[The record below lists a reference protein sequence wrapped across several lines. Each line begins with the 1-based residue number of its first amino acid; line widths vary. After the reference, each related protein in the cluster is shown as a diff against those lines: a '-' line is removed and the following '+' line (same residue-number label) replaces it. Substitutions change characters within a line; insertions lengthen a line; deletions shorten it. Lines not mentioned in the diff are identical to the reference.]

1 MYLIVLNYKLVL
13 HASLALHV
21 PYNLFIDQL
30 LYGWC
35 SAVNKLLLYLLMEVG
50 QQANNNQACH
60 KDATEI
66 DGNAGINDPASSNP
80 ALSIQT
86 GVVHSPI
93 TCSTRVLLLS
103 KH

>member
-1 MYLIVLNYKLVL
+1 ML

-30 LYGWC
+30 LYRWC
-35 SAVNKLLLYLLMEVG
+35 SAINKLLLYLHMEVG
-50 QQANNNQACH
+50 QQANDNQACY

-80 ALSIQT
+80 ALSPET

>member
-1 MYLIVLNYKLVL
+1 MYLNYKLVL
-13 HASLALHV
+13 HASLTLHV
-21 PYNLFIDQL
+21 PYHRSTLT
-30 LYGWC
+30 WMVAC
-35 SAVNKLLLYLLMEVG
+35 SAINKLLLYLHMEVG
-50 QQANNNQACH
+50 QQANDNQACY
-60 KDATEI
+60 KDAAEI

-80 ALSIQT
+80 ALSPQT

>member
-1 MYLIVLNYKLVL
+1 ML
-13 HASLALHV
+13 HASLPLHI

-30 LYGWC
+30 LYGWW

-50 QQANNNQACH
+50 QQANNNQACY

-93 TCSTRVLLLS
+93 TCSTRVLLLLS